1 MASSML
7 ITSAGLKEVVNAEH
21 NGTAPIKLTHIA
33 FGTGKYAPS
42 AERTSLEAEFKRFDA
57 ISGGAVGDNV
67 LHVSARDASSESYV
81 VHEIGLFT
89 ENGTLFAVC
98 SDEMPLIQK
107 SARSQALLSID
118 MAVVGFSAESIVL
131 GDTNFLN
138 PPATTTTAGVVYL
151 ASDSDIEEGTSISKV
166 VTAKALKSAI
176 GNAKAGAV
184 LYESEQALGDP
195 QKIQARKNI
204 DAVSS
209 KELSDGLAGKQ
220 NAGDYPTRAEM
231 NKAIEGASSAGAVN
245 AVRYDQQQSLN
256 ASQKQQARL
265 NIGAASTEDLAGK
278 QSAGDYPTR
287 NEVRDLLSQQGAIRK
302 TGGRGE
308 LAGYESISAS
318 AASSINKTSAD
329 DVIIEDA
336 IWINIPNGATNETW
350 QKNIV
355 IMNAGVNVAPG
366 SHWKWAG
373 GKAPTIKSGSLLV
386 CKWAGAVGFLN
397 LVLTE

>member
-67 LHVSARDASSESYV
+67 LHVSARDASSESYI

-89 ENGTLFAVC
+89 ESGTLFAVC
-98 SDEMPLIQK
+98 SDELPLIQK

-166 VTAKALKSAI
+166 VTAKALK
-176 GNAKAGAV
+176 NALDSIEFQATIQDVDLNSCKTPGV
-184 LYESEQALGDP
+184 YHCKGQIQNIPPGYEQGTLF
-195 QKIQARKNI
+195 
-204 DAVSS
+204 V
-209 KELSDGLAGKQ
+209 
-220 NAGDYPTRAEM
+220 
-231 NKAIEGASSAGAVN
+231 
-245 AVRYDQQQSLN
+245 
-256 ASQKQQARL
+256 
-265 NIGAASTEDLAGK
+265 
-278 QSAGDYPTR
+278 TR
-287 NEVRDLLSQQGAIRK
+287 NADGMVLQQYWTQTRKMWMRQLEGSGATEWKRYGNNF
-302 TGGRGE
+302 T
-308 LAGYESISAS
+308 AS
-318 AASSINKTSAD
+318 ATDLTAGSSPL
-329 DVIIEDA
+329 E
-336 IWINIPNGATNETW
+336 NGCFYFVYE
-350 QKNIV
+350 
-355 IMNAGVNVAPG
+355 
-366 SHWKWAG
+366 
-373 GKAPTIKSGSLLV
+373 
-386 CKWAGAVGFLN
+386 
-397 LVLTE
+397 

>member
-7 ITSAGLKEVVNAEH
+7 ITSAGLREVVNAEH
-21 NGTAPIKLTHIA
+21 DGTTPIKLTHIA
-33 FGTGKYAPS
+33 FGTGKYVPS

-67 LHVSARDASSESYV
+67 LHVSARDASSESYI

-89 ENGTLFAVC
+89 ESGTLFAVC
-98 SDEMPLIQK
+98 SDELPLIQK

-166 VTAKALKSAI
+166 VTAKALKNAI
-176 GNAKAGAV
+176 GNAKSGAV

-195 QKIQARKNI
+195 QKAQARKNI

-220 NAGDYPTRAEM
+220 NAGDYPTRTEM
-231 NKAIEGASSAGAVN
+231 NQAINANDAIPRNGSRGKLAGHEAMNAALTGAQTINKQSLDDMIINA
-245 AVRYDQQQSLN
+245 AVRLTVQD
-256 ASQKQQARL
+256 
-265 NIGAASTEDLAGK
+265 
-278 QSAGDYPTR
+278 
-287 NEVRDLLSQQGAIRK
+287 
-302 TGGRGE
+302 GG
-308 LAGYESISAS
+308 LY
-318 AASSINKTSAD
+318 
-329 DVIIEDA
+329 
-336 IWINIPNGATNETW
+336 ETW

-355 IMNAGVNVAPG
+355 IMNAGVTVAPG
-366 SHWKWAG
+366 SKWKWVG
-373 GKAPTIKSGSLLV
+373 GSAPKITARSLLV
-386 CKWAGAVGFLN
+386 CKWAAVVGFLN
-397 LVLTE
+397 LVATE